1 MIMRKVLAAT
11 ISSLMLLLASAAQAE
26 EGVPASL
33 TTDTVLETVKVGLAD
48 AHIVFTDGQTVLYS
62 PSTGLAMK
70 GEAFD
75 YKKNV
80 NLTQKMLAAK
90 QGQSTDT
97 DTPSI
102 SDKVE
107 TTTKEKTVNTSSAGQ
122 PTQVIPKVTV
132 DLSGAAEVQRR
143 ARDVVNSLLPK
154 DADPIL
160 PPQAATVDIPGSSS
174 VMAPKKEPAKAVS
187 TTTSTASKV
196 KPSASSQSKGEL
208 TKDEQFK
215 QELVNLHE
223 NLLKDEATIL
233 YQSPNEQY
241 RITVFTDITCPYCR
255 RFHRDEVPKLLD
267 MGVTVRYLPY
277 PRAGLDSDTAR
288 QMAGIFCSDN
298 QQEMMSIAK
307 KGQSVRRES
316 TDCSPLFKLGHKIGQ
331 ILRIPGTP
339 TIFSQYGDFWPGLM
353 KAENIVEALESHRA
367 AN

>member
-1 MIMRKVLAAT
+1 MRKVLAAT
-11 ISSLMLLLASAAQAE
+11 ISSIMLLSASAAQAE
-26 EGVPASL
+26 EGIPASL
-33 TTDTVLETVKVGLAD
+33 TTDTVLETVKVGLPD

-75 YKKNV
+75 YKKDV

-90 QGQSTDT
+90 QGQSTT

-107 TTTKEKTVNTSSAGQ
+107 TTKEKAVNTASAGQ

-154 DADPIL
+154 DANPIL
-160 PPQAATVDIPGSSS
+160 PSQAATFDIPGPS
-174 VMAPKKEPAKAVS
+174 AGIPPKTEPAKSVS

-196 KPSASSQSKGEL
+196 KPSALSQSKGEL

-233 YQSPNEQY
+233 YKSPNEQY
-241 RITVFTDITCPYCR
+241 RITVFTDISCPYCR

-267 MGVTVRYLPY
+267 MGVTVRYLAY

-331 ILRIPGTP
+331 IIRIPGTP
-339 TIFSQYGDFWPGLM
+339 TIFSQYGDFWPGMM